1 MNLYSAGSLQSR
13 GTPLDLVAA
22 GTVETAST
30 THSAVDTGYEGGSL
44 YVTVAV
50 TAASGTTP
58 TLTVVVE
65 SSQDGTTWTE
75 LATVGSNGYAAGSV
89 VGTAPDNFT
98 AAATATAYVPRGQL
112 VRAKSVIAGTTP
124 SFTYGVSAVAC

>member
-1 MNLYSAGSLQSR
+1 MNLYSAGGRLVR
-13 GTPLDLVAA
+13 GTPLNLVAA

-30 THSAVDTGYEGGSL
+30 SHTPVDTGDEGGSL

-65 SSQDGTTWTE
+65 GSQDGTTWTA

-89 VGTAPDNFT
+89 VGTAPANFT

-112 VRAKSVIAGTTP
+112 VRARSVVGGTTP